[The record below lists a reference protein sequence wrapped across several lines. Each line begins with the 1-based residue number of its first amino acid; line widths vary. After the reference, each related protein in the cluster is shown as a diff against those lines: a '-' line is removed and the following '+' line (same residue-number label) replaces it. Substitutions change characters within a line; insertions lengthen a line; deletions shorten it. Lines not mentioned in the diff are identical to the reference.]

1 MSDTSLDLDL
11 RIGGVKATITALRNL
26 APDVK
31 REMDKEIRSVMTTIK
46 AGAESRYPGGAWS
59 VKLNAKRLF
68 GSVEAV
74 AGGERDPNSWAKS
87 GPGVKAAIF
96 EFAGKYQPGATP
108 QAKAMIDSLNARY
121 GSPGR
126 FLWDSWDD
134 NKVRALGQIKAA
146 VVRAEREL
154 QTRLDAAGD
163 L

>member
-1 MSDTSLDLDL
+1 MSGTSLDLDL
-11 RIGGVKATITALRNL
+11 RIGGIKATITALRNL

-46 AGAESRYPGGAWS
+46 AGAENRYPGGQWL

-74 AGGERDPNSWAKS
+74 AGGERASTWRDS
-87 GPGVKAAIF
+87 GPGVKAAVF
-96 EFAGKYQPGATP
+96 EFAGKYQPGKTP

-126 FLWDSWDD
+126 FLWDSWDS
-134 NKVRALGQIKAA
+134 NKVRALAQIRDA
-146 VVRAEREL
+146 VLRAEREL
-154 QTRLDAAGD
+154 QTRLDSAGD

>member
-11 RIGGVKATITALRNL
+11 RVGGVKATITALRNL

-31 REMDKEIRSVMTTIK
+31 REMDKEIRSVMNTIK
-46 AGAESRYPGGAWS
+46 AGAESRYPDGAWS

-68 GSVEAV
+68 GSVEAI
-74 AGGERDPNSWAKS
+74 AGGERGSSWRDS
-87 GPGVKAAIF
+87 GPGVKASVF
-96 EFAGKYQPGATP
+96 EFAGKYQAGKTP
-108 QAKAMIDSLNARY
+108 QAKAMIESLNARY

-134 NKVRALGQIKAA
+134 NKVKALAQIKDA
-146 VVRAEREL
+146 VLRAEREL
-154 QTRLDAAGD
+154 QTRLDMAGD

>member
-11 RIGGVKATITALRNL
+11 RIGGIKATITALKNL

-31 REMDKEIRSVMTTIK
+31 REMDREIRLVMTTVK
-46 AGAESRYPGGAWS
+46 SGAESRYPNGAWS

-74 AGGERDPNSWAKS
+74 AGGERADTWSDS
-87 GPGVKAAIF
+87 GPGVKAAVF
-96 EFAGKYQPGATP
+96 EFAGKYQSGKTP
-108 QAKAMIDSLNARY
+108 QAKAMIESLNARY

-126 FLWDSWDD
+126 FLWDSWDA
-134 NKVRALGQIKAA
+134 NKTRALAQIKNA
-146 VVRAEREL
+146 VLRAEREL

>member
-1 MSDTSLDLDL
+1 MSENSLDLDL
-11 RIGGVKATITALRNL
+11 RVAGVKATITALRNL

-31 REMDKEIRSVMTTIK
+31 REMDREIRSVMSTVK

-68 GSVEAV
+68 GSVEAIS
-74 AGGERDPNSWAKS
+74 GGERGDTWRDS
-87 GPGVKAAIF
+87 GPGVKASVF
-96 EFAGKYQPGATP
+96 EFAGKYQPGKTP

-134 NKVRALGQIKAA
+134 NKTRALAQIKDA
-146 VVRAEREL
+146 VLRAEREL
-154 QTRLDAAGD
+154 QTRLDTAGD